1 MTIEQYNRIAELAK
15 EGKTGI
21 EIVSTIN
28 AESKSKEE
36 GNDAN
41 EGKEESKE
49 GNEGKEESKEGKEE
63 DKQKD
68 KQEAELFSRLDNLQ
82 KQLTTMQETFH
93 AVNIMNSSQPDT
105 TEGSADI
112 LAKVFAGYTDGH
124 KGE

>member
-36 GNDAN
+36 GNDA
-41 EGKEESKE
+41 
-49 GNEGKEESKEGKEE
+49 NEGKEESKEGKEE